1 MISNLN
7 SVVLNTSF
15 DGLKVTLV
23 PVSFD
28 LPTISKGVTAVPGIS
43 LPISLSKAYSNLCLY
58 ILPF

>member
-1 MISNLN
+1 M
-7 SVVLNTSF
+7 VLNTSF

-28 LPTISKGVTAVPGIS
+28 FPTISKGVTAVPGIS
-43 LPISLSKAYSNLCLY
+43 LPNSLSKAYSNLCLY